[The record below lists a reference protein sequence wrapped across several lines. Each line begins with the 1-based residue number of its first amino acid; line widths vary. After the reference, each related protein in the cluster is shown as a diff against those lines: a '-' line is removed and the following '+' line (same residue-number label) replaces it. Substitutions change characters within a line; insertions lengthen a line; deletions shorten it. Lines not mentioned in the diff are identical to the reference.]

1 MNAKAP
7 RQSLAARR
15 FGYGVAVVVNVVLLL
30 AINWW
35 PGWQAVPFLTPDT
48 ELVIGFVNASIV
60 ASLLANLVYLARDD
74 TWLRSAGD
82 LVTVTVGLVALLRTW
97 QVFPFD
103 FGGAG
108 FDWALVFHLL
118 LGVALAGS
126 AIGILASA
134 IRLGGSVGHRHHPR
148 GAAL

>member
-1 MNAKAP
+1 MNDKAS

-15 FGYGVAVVVNVVLLL
+15 FGYGVAVAVNAVLLL

-48 ELVIGFVNASIV
+48 ELVIGFVNASVI
-60 ASLLANLVYLARDD
+60 ASLLVNVVYLVRDD
-74 TWLRSAGD
+74 RPVRSAGD
-82 LVTVTVGLVALLRTW
+82 LVTVIVGLVALLRVW

-103 FGGAG
+103 FGAAT
-108 FDWALVFHLL
+108 FDWALVFHIL
-118 LGVALAGS
+118 LGVAIVGS
-126 AIGILASA
+126 AIGILVSA
-134 IRLGGSVGHRHHPR
+134 IRLAGSVGHRHHPR